1 MSQIAVDRSK
11 IANDDGGFESPVL
24 VQGQPSPSA
33 SSTPSFWRR
42 EVTVL
47 SVLTLAFTF
56 WYSTIF
62 YNSISAYWFH
72 PAWTTDDALQQ
83 VYPFYEALIPGL
95 FDGDLIT
102 DVMRGYLAPAHYWLC
117 YGITKLTGDPIMMS
131 HWVML
136 IQVALT
142 IGFLFAAVRFS
153 AGTVPALF
161 SVVWL
166 LHTRHVMQRLTGGL
180 PRGWGAPIFAAFLYF
195 AFKGNHAGVL
205 ATLLLGCLLNPP
217 ATMVVA
223 VTYGM
228 VLVWKWCASSG
239 EERTTYT
246 KRFLSYA
253 AASPFLFLVTLAVVY
268 QPPSIGQM
276 VSFDVAS
283 TMPEFSRPY
292 GRFPFIPFNPA
303 SEEIRVFGLQA
314 FMGRFFTPA
323 RMVREWMPHIVL
335 GSLALVVLIG
345 LFRKR
350 KAIPS
355 EVLLFGCGSLTV
367 YFLSRILAFR
377 LYVPNR
383 HLQIPLAIFFI
394 TAFTIG
400 AWRAL
405 HRAGGLVTS
414 GTTGSGGGLDG
425 GVRDSSFKV
434 AWPSAVALS
443 LLAGLVF
450 LGSNLN
456 LMGAMN
462 FNYSLDKKGRVFQW
476 IKSHTP
482 EQALIAGH
490 PTHIDAMQLFAARRA
505 YVTTETTHPFYTRYY
520 AEMKRRTEIALRAHY
535 SASLEE
541 LVRMV
546 EPEGVA
552 YFVFKRTDFRPDVLP
567 KLTFFPP
574 FDVLM
579 KELVSRPPAEYAYR
593 QLPQEVDVERFP
605 FMPFKDRESAVV
617 DIQALRL
624 FLATQQEKK

>member
-1 MSQIAVDRSK
+1 MSQLAEDKSK
-11 IANDDGGFESPVL
+11 EADDGRLEAPLTVGA
-24 VQGQPSPSA
+24 QPSQPVVPA
-33 SSTPSFWRR
+33 SSFWRR

-47 SVLTLAFTF
+47 SALTLAFTI
-56 WYSTIF
+56 WYSVIF
-62 YNSISAYWFH
+62 YHTISAYWFH

-83 VYPFYEALIPGL
+83 VYPFHEALIPGL

-102 DVMRGYLAPAHYWLC
+102 DVMGGYLAPAHYWLC

-142 IGFLFAAVRFS
+142 VGFLFAAVRFS
-153 AGTVPALF
+153 VGTVPALF
-161 SVVWL
+161 SIVWL

-205 ATLLLGCLLNPP
+205 ATILLGCLLNPP

-239 EERTTYT
+239 KERANYT
-246 KRFLSYA
+246 RRFYSYA
-253 AASPFLFLVTLAVVY
+253 AASPVLLLITLAVVY

-323 RMVREWMPHIVL
+323 RMIREWMPHLVV
-335 GSLALVVLIG
+335 GSLALVAMVG
-345 LFRKR
+345 LLRKR

-400 AWRAL
+400 AWRAFHL
-405 HRAGGLVTS
+405 TAGLVASGTS
-414 GTTGSGGGLDG
+414 GSEEPITG
-425 GVRDSSFKV
+425 GVRDSSLRV
-434 AWPSAVALS
+434 AWPSALALA
-443 LLAGLVF
+443 LVAGLVF

-462 FNYSLDKKGRVFQW
+462 FNYSLDKKGKVFQW
-476 IKSHTP
+476 LKAHTP

-520 AEMKRRTEIALRAHY
+520 AEMKRRTEIALRAHF

-541 LVRMV
+541 LVRIA
-546 EPEGVA
+546 EPEGID

-574 FDVLM
+574 FDALM
-579 KELVSRPPAEYAYR
+579 KELVGRPPSDYAYR
-593 QLPQEVDVERFP
+593 QLAQEVDLVKYP
-605 FMPFKDRESAVV
+605 FMPFKDRESVVV
-617 DIQALRL
+617 DVQALKG
-624 FLATQQEKK
+624 FLATHQENR